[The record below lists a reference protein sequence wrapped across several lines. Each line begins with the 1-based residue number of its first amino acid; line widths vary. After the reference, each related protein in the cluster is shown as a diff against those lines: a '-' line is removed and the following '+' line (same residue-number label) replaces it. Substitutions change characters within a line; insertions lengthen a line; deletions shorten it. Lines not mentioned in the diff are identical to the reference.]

1 MHLLLTDRLTCPR
14 CGPTFGLILLADRM
28 DERRV
33 VAGSLGCP
41 NCRDRFRVADGFA
54 DLRAPP
60 RGELGDGLVGPGPGG
75 VAEARALP
83 GGGATAQASAL
94 SGGGVTAETSRPP
107 GGGVTAAAERLA
119 ALLGVPRGPGTL
131 ALVGEPARHGP
142 AIAASIEDV
151 QVVGID
157 PDLRSW
163 PDRPGFSRLV
173 SAPGIPFFSG
183 VLRGVAVDAR
193 LGPAWVEEAAR
204 VAASMAR
211 VVVVQAGEEM
221 APMLQGLGLTVL
233 AVEAGTVVAARS

>member
-14 CGPTFGLILLADRM
+14 CGPSFGLILLADRM

-33 VAGSLGCP
+33 VSGSLGCP

-60 RGELGDGLVGPGPGG
+60 RGELGDGLVGPTGPGG
-75 VAEARALP
+75 VVEASVLP
-83 GGGATAQASAL
+83 GA
-94 SGGGVTAETSRPP
+94 GVTTEASPAE
-107 GGGVTAAAERLA
+107 AERLA
-119 ALLGVPRGPGTL
+119 ALLGVPHGPGTL

-221 APMLQGLGLTVL
+221 APMLQALGLTVL